1 MINFNNIYKNFFL
14 NFFLISECTLGLSN
28 GKIIIKDLKESR
40 LYHELINEVEEKERL
55 KTKKREEEEH
65 GSTLQDLEKKKKKG
79 LFYDYQLIIYNVV
92 I

>member
-1 MINFNNIYKNFFL
+1 MINLINIFKNYL
-14 NFFLISECTLGLSN
+14 FLISECTLGLSN

-55 KTKKREEEEH
+55 KTKKCEDEEEPS
-65 GSTLQDLEKKKKKG
+65 STLQDLEKKKKKG
-79 LFYDYQLIIYNVV
+79 SCNEDQLIIYVL